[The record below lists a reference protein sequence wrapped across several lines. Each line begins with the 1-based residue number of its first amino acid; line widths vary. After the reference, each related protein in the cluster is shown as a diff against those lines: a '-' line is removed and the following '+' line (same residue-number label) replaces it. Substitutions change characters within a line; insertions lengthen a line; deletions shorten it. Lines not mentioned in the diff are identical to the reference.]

1 MLSSLHIENIAV
13 IESAD
18 ISFPSGLSVL
28 TGETGAGKSMI
39 IDSINMIL
47 GGRTNR
53 EVIRTGCKK
62 AYVSAS
68 FDSLHP
74 TVVSLADEFGIDVSD
89 GELIISREVTADGRS
104 SARANGRQITAAM
117 LRELGK
123 NLINIH
129 GQHDNAAL
137 SDPSTHLSFLDSF
150 AGNIKEKEDYSEK
163 YARVKNIKKQ
173 IDSLSF
179 DEREKAMR
187 TDILRYQVNELEAAQ
202 LTVGEDEILEKKRLS
217 LANREKVIK
226 GIFAA
231 REALCGS
238 ERGACDLAAAAQ
250 NELAY
255 ISRFDEDIAKLSER
269 MNDIYAELDDIADEI
284 SRFADNIDDDE
295 TELENIENR
304 LDLIKNFRKKYGN
317 TVEEMLEFLDKARE
331 ELENIEFSD
340 EKIKKLQKE
349 LVSAQSELDNSAK
362 RLTENREKAAEALE
376 RAVTGELVFLD
387 MPKVRFTVRILQKQQ
402 EKDGAD
408 NVEFLISTNIG
419 EELRPLAKIASGGE
433 LSRIMLAIKNI
444 LSKDGAGTLV
454 FDEVDTGVSGRA
466 AHKIAVKLKQM
477 SASSQVIVVT
487 HLAQIAAEGH
497 NHFIIKKESRDD
509 RTYTSVSLLSGEDR
523 INELARIMGGDNIT
537 PALLETAREMVKQS
551 V

>member
-18 ISFPSGLSVL
+18 ISFPTGLSVL

-39 IDSINMIL
+39 IDAINMIL

-62 AYVSAS
+62 AFVSAS
-68 FDSLHP
+68 FEHLHP
-74 TVVSLADEFGIDVSD
+74 TVIALADEFGIDVSD
-89 GELIISREVTADGRS
+89 GELIISREVTSDGRS
-104 SARANGRQITAAM
+104 AARANGRQITAAM
-117 LRELGK
+117 LRDLGK

-150 AGNIKEKEDYSEK
+150 AGNTAEKNVYYEK
-163 YARVKNIKKQ
+163 YSRVRNLNKQ

-187 TDILRYQVNELEAAQ
+187 TDILRYQVNELESAE
-202 LTVGEDEILEKKRLS
+202 LVVGEDEVLEKKRLS

-226 GIFAA
+226 GIWAA

-238 ERGACDLAAAAQ
+238 DRGACDLAAAAQ

-255 ISRFDEDIAKLSER
+255 ISRFDEDAAKLSER

-284 SRFADNIDDDE
+284 SRLADNIDDDAS
-295 TELENIENR
+295 ELEEVENR
-304 LDLIKNFRKKYGN
+304 LDLIKSFRKKYGN
-317 TVEEMLEFLDKARE
+317 TVEEMLGFLEKARE

-349 LVSAQSELDNSAK
+349 LVSAQSELDNAAK
-362 RLTENREKAAEALE
+362 KLTASREKAAENLE

-387 MPKVRFTVRILQKQQ
+387 MPKVRFSVQIMPKQH

-408 NVEFLISTNIG
+408 NVEFLISTNVG

-454 FDEVDTGVSGRA
+454 FDEIDTGVSGRA

-477 SASSQVIVVT
+477 STASQVIVVT
-487 HLAQIAAEGH
+487 HLAQIAAEGD
-497 NHFIIKKESRDD
+497 NHFIIKKDSRDD
-509 RTYTSVSLLSGEDR
+509 RTYTSVTLLSGEDR

-537 PALLETAREMVKQS
+537 SALLETAREMVKKS
-551 V
+551 D